1 MPKSTQQDP
10 HAEREARRYE
20 SPIASREH
28 ILEILSEQGPL
39 DFRELCSA
47 LMLKGHENRDALRKR
62 LRAMQRD
69 GQAFCNR
76 AEAWGVPSKMDLL
89 RGKVQAHRD
98 GFGFLLVDDG
108 DDIYLSERQMR
119 QVFHGDE
126 VLVRLAGKNRRGQD
140 EGKIVEVVNRA
151 MSRIVGRLE
160 RESGIDFV
168 VPDNPRIAHDILI
181 DRDVSRETLSGEKP
195 AVGDYV
201 TVEIIDYPTQRTQAV
216 GQVVEVLGA
225 PMAPGLEIELSLRS
239 HDIPHEW
246 PGAVMSEA
254 ARFHEEPSERDKQHR
269 VDLREQPF
277 VTIDGEDA
285 RDFDDAVYCE
295 KRRGGYRLWVAIADV
310 SHYVGIGSALDEE
323 ASRRATSVY
332 FPGRVVPMLPESL
345 SNGLCSLKPEVD
357 RLCMVCELDISAAG
371 EVKNYRFFEGII
383 HSHGRLTYTQVAE
396 ALGLLDKSP
405 RTGLLE
411 RIEPLLPHLR
421 ALHSLYQILRSRRS
435 ERGAIDF
442 ETTETRI
449 VFNAESKIETIEP
462 VQRNDAHKLIE
473 ECMLCANVAAADFLE
488 RHKLAALYRV
498 HQGPREQKLEN
509 LRGYL
514 GELGLG
520 LRGGEKP
527 RPADYQQLM
536 TEIEQRA
543 DAHLIQTMM
552 LRSLSQAVYQPEN
565 EGHFG
570 LAYDAYAHFTSPIRR
585 YPDLLVHRA
594 IRSVIRSRR
603 RSSAVQRVKG
613 AESLSVATSYPYDL
627 PAMLVFGE
635 QCSLAERRA
644 DDATRDVVA
653 WLKCEYLHDR
663 VGETFTGVVAGVTGF
678 GLFVELQNIYVEG
691 LVHVTS
697 LDRDYFHFDAAKQRL
712 VGERSGKSYKLGDE
726 LQVIVAAVDL
736 DQRKIDLMLADR
748 AKEGSSGKAG
758 GARKKSSKR
767 KKQEKAEGR
776 KQNKKAGHKKTGSK
790 KKSGAATKARV
801 NAASDGKSGKKT
813 DKKKPSTKK
822 PSAKKPSPTTKRRDK

>member
-216 GQVVEVLGA
+216 GQVVEILGA

-254 ARFHEEPSERDKQHR
+254 A
-269 VDLREQPF
+269 
-277 VTIDGEDA
+277 
-285 RDFDDAVYCE
+285 
-295 KRRGGYRLWVAIADV
+295 
-310 SHYVGIGSALDEE
+310 
-323 ASRRATSVY
+323 
-332 FPGRVVPMLPESL
+332 L
-345 SNGLCSLKPEVD
+345 S
-357 RLCMVCELDISAAG
+357 
-371 EVKNYRFFEGII
+371 F
-383 HSHGRLTYTQVAE
+383 
-396 ALGLLDKSP
+396 
-405 RTGLLE
+405 
-411 RIEPLLPHLR
+411 
-421 ALHSLYQILRSRRS
+421 
-435 ERGAIDF
+435 
-442 ETTETRI
+442 
-449 VFNAESKIETIEP
+449 
-462 VQRNDAHKLIE
+462 
-473 ECMLCANVAAADFLE
+473 
-488 RHKLAALYRV
+488 
-498 HQGPREQKLEN
+498 
-509 LRGYL
+509 
-514 GELGLG
+514 LGLG
-520 LRGGEKP
+520 MPVTKP
-527 RPADYQQLM
+527 SLGS
-536 TEIEQRA
+536 
-543 DAHLIQTMM
+543 LITAGFEYIF
-552 LRSLSQAVYQPEN
+552 SGSWWITIFP
-565 EGHFG
+565 G
-570 LAYDAYAHFTSPIRR
+570 I
-585 YPDLLVHRA
+585 LLVTLILVINLLGDWVRMRDLYSVYMLFLVVVAARYGWRA
-594 IRSVIRSRR
+594 I
-603 RSSAVQRVKG
+603 SAFRHG
-613 AESLSVATSYPYDL
+613 ADIDQP
-627 PAMLVFGE
+627 G
-635 QCSLAERRA
+635 
-644 DDATRDVVA
+644 
-653 WLKCEYLHDR
+653 H
-663 VGETFTGVVAGVTGF
+663 
-678 GLFVELQNIYVEG
+678 EG
-691 LVHVTS
+691 
-697 LDRDYFHFDAAKQRL
+697 AAK
-712 VGERSGKSYKLGDE
+712 
-726 LQVIVAAVDL
+726 
-736 DQRKIDLMLADR
+736 
-748 AKEGSSGKAG
+748 
-758 GARKKSSKR
+758 
-767 KKQEKAEGR
+767 
-776 KQNKKAGHKKTGSK
+776 
-790 KKSGAATKARV
+790 
-801 NAASDGKSGKKT
+801 
-813 DKKKPSTKK
+813 P
-822 PSAKKPSPTTKRRDK
+822 